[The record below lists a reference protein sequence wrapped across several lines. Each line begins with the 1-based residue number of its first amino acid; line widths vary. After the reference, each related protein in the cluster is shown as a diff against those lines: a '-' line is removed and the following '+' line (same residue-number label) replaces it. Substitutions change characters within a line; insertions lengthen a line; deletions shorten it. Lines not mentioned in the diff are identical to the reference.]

1 MKKIKITEDQAK
13 KLGLLK
19 ELEDDG
25 LKSSGNAMGDLI
37 VRVVISGQEL
47 VRFKDTA
54 IKLILR
60 QDPTATVQF
69 YPTGNIVGNIKDIKR
84 QSIERDLKSLDP
96 TIKVEKKVPTPPKLK
111 EGVRNIVKLTKEQYN
126 RIFASGLINESD
138 DVKGGLTRV
147 DTNAKKQFAAGDVKN
162 LKPVSEEE
170 GINAD
175 SGSKF
180 DIKKPNTQIP
190 SSAQGKFGQPIKE
203 NESSDKLKKETIE
216 LIRYLY
222 RKSEDLSP
230 FWEEHGISY
239 DEICSAL
246 LHKKLIVK
254 KGGKYE
260 LSKALGEPQ
269 AAIQAVENELRGI
282 FGDKESEAVL
292 GLAEDDY
299 PATDAPKTDAP
310 MTDAPVDEYDNHNY
324 PAGADADRNAPWH
337 QNDPAE
343 PSKQAKNPKLEP
355 VAFNRELTIFKDPQ
369 GQLYA
374 FYQDS
379 VDKQELY
386 PYASVERHYAGK
398 DEDGEPQYD
407 YDFDNVEIDGD
418 VVANYVND
426 NLASLSKGEGLEDWE
441 SGVDLVKLDDAL
453 RQDLLSVYDKDKN
466 LFKALGGV
474 DESLSQDDAM
484 RGFKDN
490 LKAAFTPKEP
500 TGEDPAAKQSRIVAK
515 LHDLKNKELERQ
527 AREKAELKARYDSA
541 EGVDEMTSAAS
552 SGAFTAPMSGA
563 GVVKREM
570 PNVPVVGET
579 TSGSGSMGA
588 YDANALPGIGRNGE
602 FKDTKK
608 SKAETTPQWAG
619 GSFVKQPACSKMN
632 NNKSAQNGGC
642 NQGAGSL
649 KTVKASGSINAPSL
663 GENEIFEAIA
673 KKTGKT
679 IEEVRQIINTKKS
692 KA

>member
-1 MKKIKITEDQAK
+1 MKKIKITEHQAK

-19 ELEDDG
+19 EADDDG

-37 VRVVISGQEL
+37 VRVVISGPEL
-47 VRFKDTA
+47 ARFKDRA
-54 IKLILR
+54 LALVLR
-60 QDPTATVQF
+60 QDPNADVQ
-69 YPTGNIVGNIKDIKR
+69 YYEQTGKIVGNVKDIKR
-84 QSIERDLKSLDP
+84 QSIERDLKALDP
-96 TIKVEKKVPTPPKLK
+96 MITVEKKIATPPKLK
-111 EGVRNIVKLTKEQYN
+111 EGVKNIVKVTKEQYN
-126 RIFASGLINESD
+126 RIFASGLIKESD
-138 DVKGGLTRV
+138 GINGGAARV
-147 DTNAKKQFAAGDVKN
+147 DSMAKKQFAGGDIKN

-180 DIKKPNTQIP
+180 DIKKPNTQL
-190 SSAQGKFGQPIKE
+190 SSSVNGKFGQPMNE
-203 NESSDKLKKETIE
+203 NEGEDKIKKETLE

-230 FWEEHGISY
+230 FWEENGLSY
-239 DEICSAL
+239 DDICSAL
-246 LHKKLIVK
+246 LDKKLIVK
-254 KGGKYE
+254 KGGKHE
-260 LSKALGEPQ
+260 LSKTLGDPQ
-269 AAIQAVENELRGI
+269 AAIQALETELRGLV
-282 FGDKESEAVL
+282 GDKVGEPKNEIVDAPQTD
-292 GLAEDDY
+292 A
-299 PATDAPKTDAP
+299 PATDAPI
-310 MTDAPVDEYDNHNY
+310 DEDNNY
-324 PAGADADRNAPWH
+324 PAGADADSSAPWN
-337 QNDPAE
+337 QKDPAD
-343 PSKQAKNPKLEP
+343 PKKTAKNPQLEP

-369 GQLYA
+369 GQLFA

-379 VDKQELY
+379 VDKKELY

-426 NLASLSKGEGLEDWE
+426 NLGSLSKGEGLADWE
-441 SGVDLVKLDDAL
+441 SGVELVKIDDEL

-466 LFKALGGV
+466 LFKTLGGV
-474 DESLSQDDAM
+474 DESEGEGDRM
-484 RGFKDN
+484 TR
-490 LKAAFTPKEP
+490 LKAVIDKKRAQSKEWEEDFFKKRDEKNIKDFSTEKPSIQIKPEPKKP
-500 TGEDPAAKQSRIVAK
+500 TGQIDIFG
-515 LHDLKNKELERQ
+515 D
-527 AREKAELKARYDSA
+527 
-541 EGVDEMTSAAS
+541 VDEMTSAAS
-552 SGAFTAPMSGA
+552 SGAFTPSFGGGPMGA
-563 GVVKREM
+563 EPIKRELN
-570 PNVPVVGET
+570 PPVVGET

-602 FKDTKK
+602 FKGTKK
-608 SKAETTPQWAG
+608 SKAETTPQYAG

-642 NQGAGSL
+642 NQGAGSV
-649 KTVKASGSINAPSL
+649 KTIKASGSINAPSL